1 MRSPAATLDL
11 RAALSKEVRAAL
23 TALSSESVEGKAVH
37 RCRVRL
43 KRARALARVGRAS
56 APGLAAVFN
65 ESARTLMAA
74 LGETRD
80 LAALSAFAR
89 DCADRAHGKKEAS
102 ALVTVAK
109 ALERGR
115 ALAPPPDLDAMRAG
129 LRDLLAMAQVW
140 PEASPRQLT
149 KGAERIAV
157 RARRAQRSGEGSNA
171 AHDRHEWR
179 KREKDRLYA
188 MSLLDAAWPSE
199 RKRRRRKTEALA
211 DLLGRERDARL
222 LAKRVKR
229 KPALAGGDQAAG
241 RARSALK
248 RTLKR
253 LSRKA
258 DALGQEVHA
267 GRA

>member
-11 RAALSKEVRAAL
+11 RSALSKEVRAAL
-23 TALSSESVEGKAVH
+23 AVLSGESITGKAVH

-43 KRARALARVGRAS
+43 KRARALARVGRAC

-65 ESARTLMAA
+65 ESARAVMTD
-74 LGETRD
+74 LGEARD
-80 LAALSAFAR
+80 LVALSAFAR
-89 DCADRAHGKKEAS
+89 EAAGQAQGKKAAS
-102 ALVTVAK
+102 AIAAVAD
-109 ALERGR
+109 ALERVR
-115 ALAPPPDLDAMRAG
+115 ANKPSPDLDATRAG

-140 PEASPRQLT
+140 PEASTRQLT
-149 KGAERIAV
+149 KGAERIAR
-157 RARRAQRSGEGSNA
+157 RARQAQRSGEGSNA
-171 AHDRHEWR
+171 ADDRHEWR

-199 RKRRRRKTEALA
+199 RKRRRRKSEALA

-222 LAKRVKR
+222 LAEKIKRE
-229 KPALAGGDQAAG
+229 PALAGGEQAAR
-241 RARSALK
+241 RARSTLK